1 MSEIMQRERQPEFY
15 FWIHSL
21 IRKYVEITLDII
33 LIGLVFVTFVFI
45 GKTIYNLAE
54 NIYSEKTDIAF
65 IISEI
70 MFVFILIEV
79 VRLLIIYL
87 QYHRVAIDT
96 MVEISI
102 VSILRELILNGVLHT
117 RPVVVLATS
126 VLIIVLMLLLRVG
139 GIRYRLPDTYP
150 EYRPFFKKSHRSLG
164 R

>member
-1 MSEIMQRERQPEFY
+1 MAEKTRQAEFY

-21 IRKYVEITLDII
+21 VRKYVEITLDVI
-33 LIGLVFVTFVFI
+33 LIGLVLVTFVFI

-54 NIYSEKTDIAF
+54 NIYNETDIAF

-102 VSILRELILNGVLHT
+102 VSVLRELILNGVLHT
-117 RPVVVLATS
+117 RPVVLLATS
-126 VLIIVLMLLLRVG
+126 ALIVVLMLLLRIG
-139 GIRYRLPDTYP
+139 GIRYPVPETYP
-150 EYRPFFKKSHRSLG
+150 EYRPFFDNKNLKG
-164 R
+164 EI